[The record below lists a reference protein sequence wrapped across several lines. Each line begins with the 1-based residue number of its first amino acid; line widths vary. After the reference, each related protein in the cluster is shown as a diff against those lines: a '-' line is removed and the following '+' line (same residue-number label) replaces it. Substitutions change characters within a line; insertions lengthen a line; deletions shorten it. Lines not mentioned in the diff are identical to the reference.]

1 MPQPPRYRKEGNLVT
16 ITFRHPPPGASAET
30 RVAAYGDALLAT
42 EAALNSFKDELA
54 RHTEE
59 LIVRHNLAEKEREQ
73 TDGRFGHIEL
83 MLVAV
88 MRALSL
94 DPKTGQP
101 MLPAMRDKMVTA
113 DEIESAVE
121 RGVESAIERKTP
133 AAAFPPLGFN
143 PWHPPPP
150 PTGITSE
157 RAKEIVEN
165 VSNKDEKNK
174 LVEREKARGDMYR
187 NIVVGSVSAAGGAG
201 LLGLIYLIAK
211 AIMGAR

>member
-1 MPQPPRYRKEGNLVT
+1 MPRPPRYRKDGNLVT
-16 ITFRHPPPGASAET
+16 ITFRHPPPGASAEV

-42 EAALNSFKDELA
+42 EAALNSFKDELS

-59 LIVRHNLAEKEREQ
+59 LIVRENLAEKEREQ
-73 TDGRFGHIEL
+73 TRDRFDHIEL

-101 MLPAMRDKMVTA
+101 TLPVMRDKMVTA
-113 DEIESAVE
+113 DEIENAVE

-133 AAAFPPLGFN
+133 ATAFTVGYN

-187 NIVVGSVSAAGGAG
+187 NIIVGSVSAAGGAG

-211 AIMGAR
+211 AIMGAH